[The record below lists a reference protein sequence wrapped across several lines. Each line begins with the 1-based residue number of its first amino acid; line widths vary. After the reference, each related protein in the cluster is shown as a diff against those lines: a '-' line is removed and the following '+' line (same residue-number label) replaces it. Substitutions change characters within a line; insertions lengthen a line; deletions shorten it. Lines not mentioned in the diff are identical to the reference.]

1 MSALKADPE
10 TGDNLSMA
18 NPLAHILW
26 KRILPK
32 CTVYRR
38 PRQKPAFNHFPLTD
52 LENELL
58 RALIRVG
65 PFIDASHE
73 EGRQAL
79 QIATAALNS
88 ANAKASA
95 KPN

>member
-1 MSALKADPE
+1 MPALKTYLE
-10 TGDNLSMA
+10 TGHNLCMA
-18 NPLAHILW
+18 NPLAHMLW

-32 CTVYRR
+32 RTVYRR
-38 PRQKPAFNHFPLTD
+38 LGQKPAFSHFPLTD

-58 RALIRVG
+58 RALIRVS
-65 PFIDASHE
+65 PFINTSDE
-73 EGRQAL
+73 QGREAM